1 MHPVWSE
8 NCSRTD
14 RIKLIRKIGQT
25 VNKPFM
31 FENAPGVNPQDLLT
45 AVLCFVDK
53 GENLRALSS
62 LMLLEELEV
71 EDFRLVEASIKIYA
85 TIGASDQIINT
96 IEKALKTYPDKKEK
110 IYYFGG
116 AALCNNDSNLY
127 VEKAAIYL
135 RQYLKGA
142 PAHVPALCYYLSA
155 VSSLGRPAESAK
167 TIEKIILASDQ
178 PDHNYRVRLIELYL
192 LLNQKSRALK
202 HYNIILSNPSDIK
215 MLSKA
220 NLKILDDLAIVFN
233 QPTNEIKVP
242 ARYPKT
248 RKDISLNLKK
258 AIKKYVLGNI
268 LGVEKFIDKET
279 TFFTM
284 GSCFA
289 RHIALALRAQK
300 LEVGH
305 LERVETSPIEN
316 LLFLK
321 WLMDPKTV
329 EDEQAEWFESTTSAA
344 NAGPEVF
351 RHLLANSKVIILTV
365 GVAPSF
371 FEKGTSKFIIPGSTQ
386 AGTLIKSE
394 KYEFRTT
401 TVSENV
407 NSLNEATDIIRILN
421 PKAKIFL
428 TLSPVPL
435 VATFEM
441 PSAVQAD
448 CLSKSTL
455 RVAINELLNQNIPNM
470 FYWPSFEIVRWLIPH
485 VDSPF
490 GNDDGSNFH
499 VNEQIINMIMDL
511 YVETYSMK

>member
-1 MHPVWSE
+1 M
-8 NCSRTD
+8 N
-14 RIKLIRKIGQT
+14 KLC
-25 VNKPFM
+25 V
-31 FENAPGVNPQDLLT
+31 FENLPGVNSQDMLT
-45 AVLCFVDK
+45 EVLSLVNK
-53 GENLRALSS
+53 GEHLRALSG
-62 LMLLEELEV
+62 LLLLEELKV
-71 EDFRLVEASIKIYA
+71 KDFRLVEAAIKIYL
-85 TIGASDQIINT
+85 TIGASNQIVNT
-96 IEKALKTYPDKKEK
+96 IEKAVKSFPDKQET

-116 AALCNNDSNLY
+116 AALCANDSNVY
-127 VEKAAIYL
+127 VEKAVKFL
-135 RQYLKGA
+135 GQFLKIT

-155 VSSLGRPAESAK
+155 VSTLGRPAESAK
-167 TIEKIILASDQ
+167 TIEKILLALDQ

-192 LLNQKSRALK
+192 VLNQKSRARK
-202 HYNIILSNPSDIK
+202 HYNLISNNPSDIK
-215 MLSKA
+215 MLSKV
-220 NLKILDDLAIVFN
+220 NLKILDDLAIVFSR
-233 QPTNEIKVP
+233 PTKEIKVP

-248 RKDISLNLKK
+248 RKDISVNLKK

-268 LGVEKFIDKET
+268 PKVEKFIDKET

-321 WLMDPKTV
+321 WLKDPKSV
-329 EDEQAEWFESTTSAA
+329 EDEHAEWFESTT
-344 NAGPEVF
+344 NKLDTGPEVF
-351 RHLLANSKVIILTV
+351 RNLLVYSKVIILTV

-401 TVSENV
+401 TVAENV
-407 NSLNEATDIIRILN
+407 NSLNEATDIIRTLN
-421 PKAKIFL
+421 PEAKIFL

-499 VNEQIINMIMDL
+499 VNEQIINMIMDS